1 MLRVRISL
9 PLPIRKDVIPMFRK
23 YEKTFRLGIPEFKD
37 VKGKFYLDRKEIKQ
51 LLASNVSI
59 EEKMDG
65 ANTGIIRH
73 KTGFHLQKRGSLV
86 GRSEH
91 AQFDF
96 FYNWAYS
103 QKYDN
108 IMSIPVGY
116 LVYGELMFACHHIFY
131 DRLPDYFLVF
141 DVYNTK
147 KNKWM
152 NRRQKEE
159 FCSEYGFSIVPLI
172 DQGVFTLDELYSII
186 PKESRYG
193 HRAEGVVVKRYNKK
207 NYIRGKIV
215 WPSFMKEIDDSDH
228 WRNKPVRMNL
238 LKS

>member
-1 MLRVRISL
+1 
-9 PLPIRKDVIPMFRK
+9 MFRK
-23 YEKTFRLGIPEFKD
+23 YEKTFRIGIPEFQGI
-37 VKGKFYLDRKEIKQ
+37 KGKFYLDRKEIKA
-51 LLASNVSI
+51 LLAGELTI

-108 IMSIPVGY
+108 IMSIPNGII
-116 LVYGELMFACHHIFY
+116 VYGELMFACHHIFY

-141 DVYNTK
+141 DVFNTK
-147 KNKWM
+147 TGKWM
-152 NRRQKEE
+152 KASQKIE
-159 FCSEYGFSIVPLI
+159 FCERYGFSHVPVLY
-172 DQGVFTLDELYSII
+172 QGVFTLNELYGII
-186 PKESRYG
+186 PKESKFG
-193 HRAEGVVVKRYNKK
+193 PRAEGVVLKRYNKK
-207 NYIRGKIV
+207 NYLRGKIV
-215 WPSFMKEIDDSDH
+215 WPNFMKEIDESEH
-228 WRNKPVRMNL
+228 WKKQPVRMNVL
-238 LKS
+238 GV